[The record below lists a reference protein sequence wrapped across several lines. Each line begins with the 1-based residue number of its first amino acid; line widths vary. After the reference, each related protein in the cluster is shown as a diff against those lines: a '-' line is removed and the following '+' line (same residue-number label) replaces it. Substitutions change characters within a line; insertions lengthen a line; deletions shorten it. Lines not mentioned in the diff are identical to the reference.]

1 MTTDPSGADI
11 IQGTRVAGHH
21 LSPEVMTSLRDA
33 ASKTGVDFDFLVAQ
47 ASLESGF
54 AGSAHS
60 HRSSAAGLF
69 QFTSGTW
76 MRMMHLHGAAYG
88 HAELVKQ
95 IKPHAN
101 GTFTVAD
108 AHVEKQIL
116 DLRKDVGLS
125 AVMAAEYAKTNAGH
139 IEAVTGQKASAA
151 DLHLAHLLG
160 TAGAVRF
167 LKARE
172 HNERQPAASVV
183 PAAARQNPNLFYA
196 HGSRTPQSVATV
208 YQRIQ
213 ERIDVPMRQVAE
225 VEHQQLRPAL
235 GISEDAPQPRTDRR
249 A

>member
-1 MTTDPSGADI
+1 MTTDPT
-11 IQGTRVAGHH
+11 QGGTTVAGHH
-21 LSPEVMTSLRDA
+21 LSPEVMSSLRDA
-33 ASKTGVDFDFLVAQ
+33 AAKTGVDFDFLVAQ

-54 AGSAHS
+54 SSGAHS

-76 MRMMHLHGAAYG
+76 LRMMHQHGGAYG
-88 HAELVKQ
+88 HEDLVAH
-95 IKPHAN
+95 IKAHPN
-101 GTFTVAD
+101 GTYSVTDRHA
-108 AHVEKQIL
+108 EKKIL
-116 DLRKDVGLS
+116 DLRQDVGLS

-139 IEAVTGQKASAA
+139 IEAVTGQKATAA

-160 TAGAVRF
+160 TSGAVRF

-172 HNERQPAASVV
+172 HNERQSAAAVV

-196 HGSRTPQSVATV
+196 HGSKTPQSVATV

-213 ERIDVPMRQVAE
+213 ERIDVPLRQVAE
-225 VEHQQLRPAL
+225 VENQPLRPAL
-235 GISEDAPQPRTDRR
+235 GLTADAPQARTDRR

>member
-1 MTTDPSGADI
+1 MTTDPT
-11 IQGTRVAGHH
+11 QGGTTVAGHH
-21 LSPEVMTSLRDA
+21 LSPEVMTSLREA
-33 ASKTGVDFDFLVAQ
+33 AAKTGVDFDFLVAQ

-54 AGSAHS
+54 SGGAHS
-60 HRSSAAGLF
+60 HRGSAAGLF

-76 MRMMHLHGAAYG
+76 LRMMHQHGAAYG
-88 HAELVKQ
+88 HEDLVKH

-101 GTFTVAD
+101 GGFTVDDRRA
-108 AHVEKQIL
+108 EKQIL
-116 DLRKDVGLS
+116 DLRQDVGLS

-139 IEAVTGQKASAA
+139 IEAAIGHKATAA

-160 TAGAVRF
+160 TSGAVRF

-196 HGSRTPQSVATV
+196 HGSKTPQSVATV

-213 ERIDVPMRQVAE
+213 ERIDVPLRQVAE
-225 VEHQQLRPAL
+225 VEKQPLRPAL
-235 GISEDAPQPRTDRR
+235 GLTADAPQARTDRR